1 MKYTSQMIDTAIFP
15 SDNEIRSLAALSKK
29 IYAEIKENKFN
40 GNYQMTIY
48 FPEDNTEK
56 IIVASKNFNEY
67 QDMVRTFYKYFIKYG
82 GSINLEEI
90 FRDS

>member
-1 MKYTSQMIDTAIFP
+1 MKYTSQMIDTTIFP

-29 IYAEIKENKFN
+29 IYAEIREEKIN
-40 GNYQMTIY
+40 GSYQMVIY
-48 FPEDNTEK
+48 FPEDDTEQ
-56 IIVASKNFNEY
+56 IIVAAKNFEEY
-67 QDMVRTFYKYFIKYG
+67 QELVRNFYRYFIKYG